1 MTTLTIQ
8 IPDNKAKSL
17 LDFVKKLGGTAV
29 EEEKLERLKKL
40 AGEVN
45 EGIPAE
51 NDLSM
56 EDIVKEIRK
65 VRY

>member
-17 LDFVKKLGGTAV
+17 LDFVKKMGGTAV
-29 EEEKLERLKKL
+29 EDEKLQRLKKL
-40 AGEVN
+40 VGEIN

-56 EDIVKEIRK
+56 EDIVNEIRK
-65 VRY
+65 VRH

>member
-17 LDFVKKLGGTAV
+17 LDFVKKMGGTAV
-29 EEEKLERLKKL
+29 EEEKLQRLKKL
-40 AGEVN
+40 VGEIN

-56 EDIVKEIRK
+56 EDIVNEIRK
-65 VRY
+65 VRH